1 MRSSRSSSE
10 HQEAVS
16 RRLALLS
23 AELAAVRED
32 DGLREGAAAEVAVAA
47 AAPEPPTRPRGWIE
61 PDFVVPPTWEP
72 DLTAR
77 AASSVAAHPVPV
89 SIPVPGRHAARRSR
103 IWHPAGFPRPD
114 TDRLS
119 LGPAQLAVVAIA
131 LALGVALTCWWLLR
145 SRPTELAAPSATAPV
160 PALVTPDGTTGGATG
175 VAPVS
180 VVVDVA
186 GKVRHPGITVLDAG
200 ARVIDAIDAAG
211 GTRPGVD
218 LSTLNL
224 ARILVDGE
232 QIMVGVPT
240 PPGAVAAP
248 PSSGGAGPPGG
259 LVNLNTADQTQLEAL
274 PEVGPVTAQAIIG
287 WREAHGG
294 FSAVDELLDVDGI
307 GEATLS
313 RIAPWVTV

>member
-1 MRSSRSSSE
+1 MR
-10 HQEAVS
+10 
-16 RRLALLS
+16 
-23 AELAAVRED
+23 D
-32 DGLREGAAAEVAVAA
+32 GAAAEVAVAA
-47 AAPEPPTRPRGWIE
+47 AAPDSPARPRGWIE

-72 DLTAR
+72 DLTAH
-77 AASSVAAHPVPV
+77 AVPSVAEHPTPV

-103 IWHPAGFPRPD
+103 IWHPPRLPRPD
-114 TDRLS
+114 TDRLI
-119 LGPAQLAVVAIA
+119 LGPAQLGVVAVA

-145 SRPTELAAPSATAPV
+145 ARPTEVAAPSATAPV
-160 PALVTPDGTTGGATG
+160 PALVTPESTTGGATG
-175 VAPVS
+175 SAAPVS
-180 VVVDVA
+180 VVVDVT
-186 GKVRHPGITVLDAG
+186 GKVRHPGITVLDPG
-200 ARVIDAIDAAG
+200 ARVIDAIEAAG

-232 QIMVGVPT
+232 QIIVGAPM
-240 PPGAVAAP
+240 PPGVVTAL

-259 LVNLNTADQTQLEAL
+259 LLNLNTADQTQLEAL